1 VSASRAFGTDAPAP
15 SSTLWFNGAVG
26 FVLAGIVAISV
37 HELARFVTAVA
48 LQSSATLYP
57 SYLEFDITETRTLI
71 LTSTV
76 AAITS
81 LVTGLALIFAARIW
95 GAGITRLF
103 VTWLGFISVQLV
115 FSSLIL
121 APLTG
126 AGDAATLLYWF
137 GAPSSLYWAGF
148 AVGVAGTVLL
158 ARLFA
163 TRVTAYADG
172 SVSSMRSLGMGSWA
186 AGTAVLVFVY
196 ALTFTFTTRSH
207 AIEMVS
213 DTLVGVAASGIFA
226 PLFYPFKGKVRIVNE
241 FLRFRKPTVGLL
253 CLVAVGLVLV
263 FVLNNGVEFRPSAPA
278 GSASAV
284 DAANSA
290 A

>member
-15 SSTLWFNGAVG
+15 SSTLWFNGAVA

-213 DTLVGVAASGIFA
+213 DTLIGVAASGIFA

>member
-1 VSASRAFGTDAPAP
+1 VSASRAFGADAPAP
-15 SSTLWFNGAVG
+15 SSTLWFNGAVA

>member
-1 VSASRAFGTDAPAP
+1 MSASRAFGTDAPAP
-15 SSTLWFNGAVG
+15 SSTLWFNGAVA

-95 GAGITRLF
+95 GVGIIRLF

-172 SVSSMRSLGMGSWA
+172 SVSSMRSLGIGSWA

-213 DTLVGVAASGIFA
+213 DTLIGVAASGIFA